1 MSGTTRAPDPT
12 AQQEVGLNLAAEN
25 FVDEHRSAVM
35 IRVVISRRDK
45 P

>member
-12 AQQEVGLNLAAEN
+12 AQEVGLNLAAEN
-25 FVDEHRSAVM
+25 SVDEHRSAVM